1 MKKKTGKWIRQ
12 VRLTGILFIIGVLTL
27 VIYESFAA
35 YTSFNSVKRVVSTGT
50 QSDTMFSSNYLS
62 QLNLDDVNYP
72 VKRISLAEK
81 DGTCT
86 FVVQVCNYIW
96 GDSKRY
102 NLKDITYKV
111 TAQLYAMDG
120 GKLPDNITDIITD
133 IKMNNKPFDKNGT
146 CTLENQELKTGSA
159 KKNEYRF
166 VIPVDLKDRVKIQVV
181 AEPSEESKE
190 TVNRQ
195 KLAAVFSFA
204 DYEAVKSW
212 TGHFLD
218 SQANGRTPADY
229 DAFNYEI
236 SGNGAGTVTMTWPE
250 SLQLSKWTTGGQQV
264 TNSYSFKVDG
274 ATTAVQFQFYRN
286 PEKLSELSGKSW
298 EELEKLVTVTFTEK
312 VEGK

>member
-12 VRLTGILFIIGVLTL
+12 VRLAGILFVIGVLAL
-27 VIYESFAA
+27 AIYGSFAA

-102 NLKDITYKV
+102 NLNDITYNV

-120 GKLPDNITDIITD
+120 GKLPDGITK
-133 IKMNNKPFDKNGT
+133 IKMNETPFDENGT
-146 CTLENQELKTGSA
+146 CTLKNQKLETGSA
-159 KKNEYRF
+159 KKIGYQF
-166 VIPVDLKDRVKIQVV
+166 VIPAGLKDKVKIQVV
-181 AEPSEESKE
+181 AEPSEESRE

-212 TGHFLD
+212 TGQFLD
-218 SQANGRTPADY
+218 SQENGRTPDDY

-236 SGNGAGTVTMTWPE
+236 SGNGAGTVRMTWPE
-250 SLQLSKWTTGGQQV
+250 SLQLSKWTTGGERG
-264 TNSYSFKVDG
+264 TNYYEFPVDG
-274 ATTAVQFQFYRN
+274 ETTAVQFQFYRN

>member
-12 VRLTGILFIIGVLTL
+12 VRLAGILFVIGVLTL
-27 VIYESFAA
+27 AIYGSFAA

-62 QLNLDDVNYP
+62 QLNLDDQNYP

-81 DGTCT
+81 DEICT
-86 FVVQVCNYIW
+86 FVVQVCNYVW

-102 NLKDITYKV
+102 NLNDITYTV

-120 GKLPDNITDIITD
+120 GKLPDGITN
-133 IKMNNKPFDKNGT
+133 IKMNETLFDENGT
-146 CTLENQELKTGSA
+146 CTLKNERLETGSA
-159 KKNEYRF
+159 KKNGYQF
-166 VIPVDLKDRVKIQVV
+166 VIPAELKDKVKIQVV
-181 AEPSEESKE
+181 ADPSEGSKE
-190 TVNRQ
+190 SVNRQ

-212 TGHFLD
+212 TGQFLD
-218 SQANGRTPADY
+218 SKENGPDEY

-236 SGNGAGTVTMTWPE
+236 SGNGAGTVTVTWPE
-250 SLQLSKWTTGGQQV
+250 SLQMSVWATGGTQKSG
-264 TNSYSFKVDG
+264 TYSFEVDG

-286 PEKLSELSGKSW
+286 PEKVSDLSGKSW
-298 EELEKLVTVTFTEK
+298 AELEQLVNVTFREK

>member
-1 MKKKTGKWIRQ
+1 MKKKTGKWTRQ
-12 VRLTGILFIIGVLTL
+12 VRLAGILFVIGVLTL
-27 VIYESFAA
+27 AIYGSFAA

-62 QLNLDDVNYP
+62 QMNLDDESYP

-81 DGTCT
+81 DRSCT

-102 NLKDITYKV
+102 NLNDITYNV

-120 GKLPDNITDIITD
+120 GKLPDNITN
-133 IKMNNKPFDKNGT
+133 IKMNDTSFGINGT
-146 CTLENQELKTGSA
+146 CTLENQKLETGSA
-159 KKNEYRF
+159 KKNGYQF
-166 VIPVDLKDRVKIQVV
+166 VIPTDLKDKVKIQVV
-181 AEPSEESKE
+181 AEPSDESKE
-190 TVNRQ
+190 SVNRQ

-212 TGHFLD
+212 TGQFLD
-218 SQANGRTPADY
+218 SKENDPDEY

-236 SGNGAGTVTMTWPE
+236 SGNGAGTVTVTWPE
-250 SLQLSKWTTGGQQV
+250 SLQLSAWATGDTQKSG
-264 TNSYSFKVDG
+264 TYSFEVDG

-286 PEKLSELSGKSW
+286 PEKLSDLNGKNW
-298 EELEKLVTVTFTEK
+298 EDLEQLVNVTFKEK

>member
-1 MKKKTGKWIRQ
+1 MKKKTGKWIR
-12 VRLTGILFIIGVLTL
+12 LAGILFIIGVLTL
-27 VIYESFAA
+27 VIYGSFAA

-102 NLKDITYKV
+102 NLNDITYKL

-120 GKLPDNITDIITD
+120 GKLPDNIIE
-133 IKMNNKPFDKNGT
+133 IKMNNESFDKNGT

-166 VIPVDLKDRVKIQVV
+166 VIPADLKDKVKIQVV
-181 AEPSEESKE
+181 AEPSEGSKE

-212 TGHFLD
+212 TGQFLD
-218 SQANGRTPADY
+218 SKTKDPDAY

-236 SGNGAGTVTMTWPE
+236 SGNGAGTVTMTWPK
-250 SLQLSKWTTGGQQV
+250 SLQLSKWA
-264 TNSYSFKVDG
+264 TNGTQESGTYSFEVDG

-286 PEKLSELSGKSW
+286 PEKVSELSGKNW
-298 EELEKLVTVTFTEK
+298 AELEQLVKVTFTEK

>member
-1 MKKKTGKWIRQ
+1 MKKKTGKWIR
-12 VRLTGILFIIGVLTL
+12 LAGILFIIGVLTL

-81 DGTCT
+81 DGTST
-86 FVVQVCNYIW
+86 FVVQVCNYIL

-102 NLKDITYKV
+102 NLNDITYKV

-120 GKLPDNITDIITD
+120 GKLPDNITD

-166 VIPVDLKDRVKIQVV
+166 VIPVDLKDKVKIQVV
-181 AEPSEESKE
+181 AEPSEGSKE

-218 SQANGRTPADY
+218 SQTGRIPADY

-250 SLQLSKWTTGGQQV
+250 SLQLSKWTTGGNQV
-264 TNSYSFKVDG
+264 TNSYTFDVDG

-286 PEKLSELSGKSW
+286 PEKLSELSRKSW
-298 EELEKLVTVTFTEK
+298 ADLEQLVKVTFTEK
-312 VEGK
+312 VEEK

>member
-1 MKKKTGKWIRQ
+1 MQEGNKMKKKTGKWIRQ
-12 VRLTGILFIIGVLTL
+12 VRLAGILFIIGVLTL
-27 VIYESFAA
+27 AIYGSFAA

-62 QLNLDDVNYP
+62 QMNLDDQNYP

-81 DGTCT
+81 DGACT

-102 NLKDITYKV
+102 NLNDITYNV

-120 GKLPDNITDIITD
+120 GKLPDNITK
-133 IKMNNKPFDKNGT
+133 IKMNSTLFDENGT
-146 CTLENQELKTGSA
+146 CTLENQKLETGSA
-159 KKNEYRF
+159 KKIGYQF
-166 VIPVDLKDRVKIQVV
+166 VIPADLKDKVKIQVV
-181 AEPSEESKE
+181 AEPFDESKE

-212 TGHFLD
+212 TGQFLD
-218 SQANGRTPADY
+218 SKDNEPDAY

-250 SLQLSKWTTGGQQV
+250 SLQLSKWA
-264 TNSYSFKVDG
+264 TNGTQESGTYSFEVDG

-286 PEKLSELSGKSW
+286 PEKVSELSGKNW
-298 EELEKLVTVTFTEK
+298 AELEQLVKVTFTEK

>member
-1 MKKKTGKWIRQ
+1 MKKKTGKWTRQ
-12 VRLTGILFIIGVLTL
+12 VRLAGILFVIGVLTL
-27 VIYESFAA
+27 AIYGSFAA

-62 QLNLDDVNYP
+62 QMNLDDQNYP

-81 DGTCT
+81 DESCT

-102 NLKDITYKV
+102 NLDDITYNV

-120 GKLPDNITDIITD
+120 GKLPENITS
-133 IKMNNKPFDKNGT
+133 IKMNDTSFGENGT
-146 CTLENQELKTGSA
+146 CILENQKLETGSA
-159 KKNEYRF
+159 KKKGYQF
-166 VIPVDLKDRVKIQVV
+166 VIPADLKDKVKIQVV
-181 AEPSEESKE
+181 AEPSDESKE
-190 TVNRQ
+190 SVNRQ

-212 TGHFLD
+212 TGQFLD
-218 SQANGRTPADY
+218 SKENDPDEY

-236 SGNGAGTVTMTWPE
+236 SGNGAGTVTVTWPE
-250 SLQLSKWTTGGQQV
+250 SLQLSKWATDGTQ
-264 TNSYSFKVDG
+264 TSESYRFEVDG

-286 PEKLSELSGKSW
+286 PEKVSELSGKNW
-298 EELEKLVTVTFTEK
+298 ADLEQLVKVTFTEK
-312 VEGK
+312 VEENNDEKK

>member
-12 VRLTGILFIIGVLTL
+12 VRLAGILFIIGVLTL
-27 VIYESFAA
+27 AIYGSFAA

-120 GKLPDNITDIITD
+120 GKLPDNIIG
-133 IKMNNKPFDKNGT
+133 IKMNDKSFDKNGT
-146 CTLENQELKTGSA
+146 CTLENQKLKTGSA
-159 KKNEYRF
+159 KKNGYQF
-166 VIPVDLKDRVKIQVV
+166 VIPVDLKDKVKIQVV

-195 KLAAVFSFA
+195 KLVAVFSFA

-212 TGHFLD
+212 TGQFLD
-218 SQANGRTPADY
+218 SKTKDPDAY

-250 SLQLSKWTTGGQQV
+250 SLQLSKWTTGGNQV
-264 TNSYSFKVDG
+264 TKSYTFDVDG

-298 EELEKLVTVTFTEK
+298 AELEKLVTVTFAEK

>member
-12 VRLTGILFIIGVLTL
+12 VRLAGILFIIGVLTL
-27 VIYESFAA
+27 AIYGSFAA

-81 DGTCT
+81 DGACT

-102 NLKDITYKV
+102 NLNDITYNV

-120 GKLPDNITDIITD
+120 GKLPDGITN
-133 IKMNNKPFDKNGT
+133 IKMNETPFDENGT
-146 CTLENQELKTGSA
+146 CTLKNQKLETGSA
-159 KKNEYRF
+159 KKIGYQF
-166 VIPVDLKDRVKIQVV
+166 VIPVDLKDKVKIQVV
-181 AEPSEESKE
+181 AEPSEESRE
-190 TVNRQ
+190 SVNRQ

-212 TGHFLD
+212 TGQFLD
-218 SQANGRTPADY
+218 SKEKDPDKY

-250 SLQLSKWTTGGQQV
+250 SLQLSKWATKGMQESGT
-264 TNSYSFKVDG
+264 YSFEVDG

-298 EELEKLVTVTFTEK
+298 AELEKLVTVTFAEK

>member
-1 MKKKTGKWIRQ
+1 MKKKTGKWIR
-12 VRLTGILFIIGVLTL
+12 LAGILFIIGVLTL

-81 DGTCT
+81 DGTST

-102 NLKDITYKV
+102 NLNDITYKV

-120 GKLPDNITDIITD
+120 GKLPANITD
-133 IKMNNKPFDKNGT
+133 IKMNNKSFDKNGT

-166 VIPVDLKDRVKIQVV
+166 VIPVDLKDKVKIQVV
-181 AEPSEESKE
+181 AESSEGSKE

-218 SQANGRTPADY
+218 SQANGRTPDDY

-250 SLQLSKWTTGGQQV
+250 SLQLSKWTTGGERV
-264 TNSYSFKVDG
+264 TNYYKFEVDG
-274 ATTAVQFQFYRN
+274 ETTAVQFQFYRN
-286 PEKLSELSGKSW
+286 PEKISELSGKSW
-298 EELEKLVTVTFTEK
+298 ADLEQLVKVTFTEK
-312 VEGK
+312 VEEK

>member
-1 MKKKTGKWIRQ
+1 MKKKTGKWIR
-12 VRLTGILFIIGVLTL
+12 LAGILFIIGVLTL

-81 DGTCT
+81 DGTST

-102 NLKDITYKV
+102 NLNDITYKV
-111 TAQLYAMDG
+111 TAQLYAMAG
-120 GKLPDNITDIITD
+120 GKLPANITD
-133 IKMNNKPFDKNGT
+133 IKMNNKSFDKNGT

-166 VIPVDLKDRVKIQVV
+166 VIPVDLKDKVKIQVV
-181 AEPSEESKE
+181 AEPSEGSKE

-218 SQANGRTPADY
+218 SQTGRIPADY

-250 SLQLSKWTTGGQQV
+250 SLQLSKWTTDGKQV
-264 TNSYSFKVDG
+264 TGPYSFNVDG

-286 PEKLSELSGKSW
+286 PENKIDAQTW
-298 EELEKLVTVTFTEK
+298 AELEKLVTVTFEEK
-312 VEGK
+312 VEENGIKKK

>member
-1 MKKKTGKWIRQ
+1 MKKKTGKWTRQ
-12 VRLTGILFIIGVLTL
+12 VRLAGILFVIGVLTL
-27 VIYESFAA
+27 AIYGSLAA

-62 QLNLDDVNYP
+62 QMNLDDESYP

-81 DGTCT
+81 DGICT

-102 NLKDITYKV
+102 NLNDITYNV

-120 GKLPDNITDIITD
+120 GKLPDGITN
-133 IKMNNKPFDKNGT
+133 IKMNAPPIDENGT
-146 CTLENQELKTGSA
+146 CTLKNQKLETGSA
-159 KKNEYRF
+159 KKKGYQF
-166 VIPVDLKDRVKIQVV
+166 VIPADLKDKVKIQVV
-181 AEPSEESKE
+181 ADPSEGSKE
-190 TVNRQ
+190 SVNRQ

-212 TGHFLD
+212 TGQFLD
-218 SQANGRTPADY
+218 SKENGPDEY

-236 SGNGAGTVTMTWPE
+236 SGNGAGTVTVTWPE
-250 SLQLSKWTTGGQQV
+250 SLQMSVWATGGTQKSG
-264 TNSYSFKVDG
+264 TYSFEVDG

-286 PEKLSELSGKSW
+286 PEKVSDLSGKSW
-298 EELEKLVTVTFTEK
+298 AELEQLVNVTFREK

>member
-12 VRLTGILFIIGVLTL
+12 VRLAGILFVIGVLAL
-27 VIYESFAA
+27 AIYGSFAA

-62 QLNLDDVNYP
+62 QLNLDDENYP

-81 DGTCT
+81 DRTCT
-86 FVVQVCNYIW
+86 FTIQICNHVW

-102 NLKDITYKV
+102 NLNDITYKV

-120 GKLPDNITDIITD
+120 GKLPDNITNIQMNDIS
-133 IKMNNKPFDKNGT
+133 FDENGT
-146 CTLENQELKTGSA
+146 CTLENQTLKTGSA
-159 KKNEYRF
+159 KKKGYQF
-166 VIPVDLKDRVKIQVV
+166 VIPVDLKDKVKIQVV
-181 AEPSEESKE
+181 AEPFEGSKE
-190 TVNRQ
+190 AVNRQ

-212 TGHFLD
+212 TGQFLD
-218 SQANGRTPADY
+218 SKKKNPDEY

-236 SGNGAGTVTMTWPE
+236 SGNGAGTVTVTWPE
-250 SLQLSKWTTGGQQV
+250 SLQLSAWATDGTQKSE
-264 TNSYSFKVDG
+264 SYSFEVDG

-286 PEKLSELSGKSW
+286 PEKLSELSRISW
-298 EELEKLVTVTFTEK
+298 ADLEQLVKVTFTEK

>member
-27 VIYESFAA
+27 VIYGSFAA

-102 NLKDITYKV
+102 NLNDITYKV

-120 GKLPDNITDIITD
+120 GKLPDNIIS
-133 IKMNNKPFDKNGT
+133 IKMNNKSFDKNGT
-146 CTLENQELKTGSA
+146 CILENQELKTGSA

-166 VIPVDLKDRVKIQVV
+166 VIPAELKDKVKIQVV
-181 AEPSEESKE
+181 AEPSEGSKE

-218 SQANGRTPADY
+218 SQANGRTPDDY

-250 SLQLSKWTTGGQQV
+250 SLQLSKWTTGGNQV
-264 TNSYSFKVDG
+264 PNSYTFDVDG
-274 ATTAVQFQFYRN
+274 ATTAIQFQFYRN

-298 EELEKLVTVTFTEK
+298 AELEKLVTVTFTEK
-312 VEGK
+312 VERK

>member
-12 VRLTGILFIIGVLTL
+12 VRLAGILFIIGVLTL
-27 VIYESFAA
+27 AIYGSFAA

-81 DGTCT
+81 DGICIFT
-86 FVVQVCNYIW
+86 VQICNYVW

-102 NLKDITYKV
+102 NLNNITYKV
-111 TAQLYAMDG
+111 TAQLYVMDG
-120 GKLPDNITDIITD
+120 GKLPDNITN
-133 IKMNNKPFDKNGT
+133 IKMNDSSFNENGT
-146 CTLENQELKTGSA
+146 CTLENQTLNTGSA
-159 KKNEYRF
+159 KKNGYQF
-166 VIPVDLKDRVKIQVV
+166 VIPDGLKDQVKIQVI
-181 AEPSEESKE
+181 AEPAEESKE

-212 TGHFLD
+212 TGQFLD
-218 SQANGRTPADY
+218 SKDKKPDEY

-250 SLQLSKWTTGGQQV
+250 SLQLSRWA
-264 TNSYSFKVDG
+264 TNGTQKSGTYSFDVDG

-298 EELEKLVTVTFTEK
+298 KELEQLVKVTFTEK

>member
-12 VRLTGILFIIGVLTL
+12 VRLAGILFIIGVLTL
-27 VIYESFAA
+27 AIYGSFAA

-120 GKLPDNITDIITD
+120 GKLPDNIIG
-133 IKMNNKPFDKNGT
+133 IKMNDKSFDKNGT
-146 CTLENQELKTGSA
+146 CTLENQKLKTGSA
-159 KKNEYRF
+159 KKNGYQF
-166 VIPVDLKDRVKIQVV
+166 VIPVDLKDKVKIQVV

-195 KLAAVFSFA
+195 KLVAVFSFA

-212 TGHFLD
+212 TGQFLD
-218 SQANGRTPADY
+218 SKTKDPDAY

-236 SGNGAGTVTMTWPE
+236 SGNGAGTVTMTWPK
-250 SLQLSKWTTGGQQV
+250 SLQLSKWA
-264 TNSYSFKVDG
+264 TNGTQESGTYSFEVDG
-274 ATTAVQFQFYRN
+274 ATTVVQFQFYRN
-286 PEKLSELSGKSW
+286 PEELSALSGKSW
-298 EELEKLVTVTFTEK
+298 AELEQLVKVTFTEK
-312 VEGK
+312 VERK

>member
-12 VRLTGILFIIGVLTL
+12 VRLTGILFVIGVLAL
-27 VIYESFAA
+27 AIYGSFAA

-133 IKMNNKPFDKNGT
+133 IKMNNKLFDKNGT

-250 SLQLSKWTTGGQQV
+250 SLQLSKWTTGGERG
-264 TNSYSFKVDG
+264 TNYYKFEVDG
-274 ATTAVQFQFYRN
+274 ETTAVQFQFYRN
-286 PEKLSELSGKSW
+286 PEKISELSGKSW
-298 EELEKLVTVTFTEK
+298 ADLEQLVKVTFTEK

>member
-12 VRLTGILFIIGVLTL
+12 VRLAGILFIIGVLTL
-27 VIYESFAA
+27 AIYGSFAA

-81 DGTCT
+81 DGACT

-102 NLKDITYKV
+102 NLNDITYNV

-120 GKLPDNITDIITD
+120 GKLPDGITN
-133 IKMNNKPFDKNGT
+133 IKMNETPFDENGT
-146 CTLENQELKTGSA
+146 CTLKNQKLETGSA
-159 KKNEYRF
+159 KKIGYQF
-166 VIPVDLKDRVKIQVV
+166 VIPVDLKDQVKIQVV
-181 AEPSEESKE
+181 AEPSKESKE

-212 TGHFLD
+212 SGHFLD

-250 SLQLSKWTTGGQQV
+250 SLQLSKWTTGGERG
-264 TNSYSFKVDG
+264 TNYYKFEVDG
-274 ATTAVQFQFYRN
+274 ETTAVQFQFYRN
-286 PEKLSELSGKSW
+286 PEKISELSGKSW
-298 EELEKLVTVTFTEK
+298 ADLEQLVKVTFTEK

>member
-1 MKKKTGKWIRQ
+1 MKKKTEKRIRCG
-12 VRLTGILFIIGVLTL
+12 RLAGALFVLGVLAIA
-27 VIYESFAA
+27 VCGSFAA
-35 YTSFNSVKRVVSTGT
+35 YTSFNSVKRVVSTGM

-62 QLNLDDVNYP
+62 QMNLDDENYP

-81 DGTCT
+81 DEACT

-102 NLKDITYKV
+102 NLNNITYNV

-120 GKLPDNITDIITD
+120 GKLPDGITN
-133 IKMNNKPFDKNGT
+133 IKMNETPFDENGT
-146 CTLENQELKTGSA
+146 CTLENQKLETGSA
-159 KKNEYRF
+159 KKIGYQF
-166 VIPVDLKDRVKIQVV
+166 VIPADLKDKVKIQVV
-181 AEPSEESKE
+181 AEPFDESKE

-212 TGHFLD
+212 TGQFLD
-218 SQANGRTPADY
+218 SKVKNPDEY

-236 SGNGAGTVTMTWPE
+236 SGNGAGTVTVTWSE
-250 SLQLSKWTTGGQQV
+250 SLQLSAWATDGTQKSG
-264 TNSYSFKVDG
+264 SYSFEVDG

-286 PEKLSELSGKSW
+286 PEKVSELSGKSW
-298 EELEKLVTVTFTEK
+298 AELEKLVEVTFKEK

>member
-1 MKKKTGKWIRQ
+1 MKKKTEKWSRQ
-12 VRLTGILFIIGVLTL
+12 VRLSGILFIIGVLTL
-27 VIYESFAA
+27 VIYGSFAA

-81 DGTCT
+81 EETCT

-102 NLKDITYKV
+102 NLNDITYKV
-111 TAQLYAMDG
+111 IAQLYAMDG
-120 GKLPDNITDIITD
+120 GKLPDNITDI
-133 IKMNNKPFDKNGT
+133 KMNDKSFDEKGI
-146 CTLENQELKTGSA
+146 CTLENQTLKTGSA
-159 KKNEYRF
+159 KKKGYQF
-166 VIPVDLKDRVKIQVV
+166 MIPADLKDQVKIQVV
-181 AEPSEESKE
+181 AEPYEDSKE

-212 TGHFLD
+212 TGQFLD
-218 SQANGRTPADY
+218 SKAKNPDEY

-250 SLQLSKWTTGGQQV
+250 SLQLSKWTTGGNQV
-264 TNSYSFKVDG
+264 TKSYTFDVDG

-286 PEKLSELSGKSW
+286 PEKLSALSGKSW
-298 EELEKLVTVTFTEK
+298 AELEKLVTVTFAEK